1 MGREPPA
8 LGVAQLVGGRWG
20 PAMAEVL
27 WGEVLVRPVET
38 WGNRS
43 SVALWLKAPS
53 SHRSSVAI
61 WVDLVHEADP
71 LVLVRLPR
79 VAVLFPGQPAQVSQN
94 LLGVEVWVVP
104 GEPPDILPPWTASVT
119 TQKIII
125 HFNCKAPFIQCA
137 KLSQHCE
144 GNVLTHTLD

>member
-1 MGREPPA
+1 MVEF
-8 LGVAQLVGGRWG
+8 
-20 PAMAEVL
+20 L
-27 WGEVLVRPVET
+27 WGEVVVKPVEA
-38 WGNRS
+38 WGHRS
-43 SVALWLKAPS
+43 SVALW
-53 SHRSSVAI
+53 AI